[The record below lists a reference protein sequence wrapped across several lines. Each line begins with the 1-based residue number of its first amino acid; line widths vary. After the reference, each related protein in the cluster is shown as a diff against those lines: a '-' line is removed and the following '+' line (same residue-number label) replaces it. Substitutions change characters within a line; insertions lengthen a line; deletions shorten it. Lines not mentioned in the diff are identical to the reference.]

1 MKNKSHQLSE
11 EQIRNVITL
20 YSNGQMKSAH
30 NEVETLIQV
39 HPNEA
44 FLHNLNGACLSA
56 LGKLNNAVVS
66 YKKALNIK
74 PNYAEAFNNLGI
86 AYQNL
91 NQPDKA
97 QKNYK
102 KALVIKSNYAEAFNN
117 LGNVLQQLGRLEEA
131 IKNYEK
137 AFAVNSNYTKA
148 FNNLVTTLNALDK
161 PNSAVKSYKR
171 IINIKPDCADAHNN
185 LGNALH
191 KLGQL
196 EEAINCYE
204 QALAIK
210 PDFPEAYNNRGFTR
224 QELDQQGPPLKKWI
238 GKSIEIQKI
247 EEFLK
252 LVKPINTNH
261 NLIRVGGEKDG
272 GYLIPND
279 IENIYACFSPGVS
292 DNTNFE
298 NDLTKKGIKCFLAD
312 YSVEKP
318 PIDNA
323 LFDFEKKYLSD
334 KNNDINLT
342 LESWVKSKV
351 PNHNEFILQM
361 DIEGSE
367 YPVIASTPLEIF
379 NKFRILVIEF
389 HSLDSLFDRTKFN
402 SIDLVFK
409 KLLKNFDVVH
419 IHPNNCSKPTEHEG
433 IVIPPYMEF
442 TFIRK
447 DRVTNKSNQISF
459 PHKLDRP
466 NIASFNDYPLPKC
479 WY

>member
-1 MKNKSHQLSE
+1 MKNKSHQPSE

-20 YSNGQMKSAH
+20 YSSGQIKSAL
-30 NEVETLIQV
+30 NEVETLIQGY
-39 HPNEA
+39 PNEA
-44 FLHNLNGACLSA
+44 FLHNLNGICYSY
-56 LGKLNNAVVS
+56 LGKLNNAVAS
-66 YKKALNIK
+66 YKKALNLK

-91 NQPDKA
+91 NQLDKA

-102 KALVIKSNYAEAFNN
+102 KALVIKSNYAEAYNN
-117 LGNVLQQLGRLEEA
+117 LGNALQQLGRLEEA
-131 IKNYEK
+131 INNYEK
-137 AFAVNSNYTKA
+137 AFAINTNYTTA
-148 FNNLVTTLNALDK
+148 FNNLVTALDALDK
-161 PNSAVKSYKR
+161 PNSAIKSYKK
-171 IINIKPDCADAHNN
+171 IINIKPDNADAHNN
-185 LGNALH
+185 LGNALQ

-196 EEAINCYE
+196 EEAINSYE
-204 QALAIK
+204 KALAIK
-210 PDFPEAYNNRGFTR
+210 PDFPEAHNNRGFTR
-224 QELDQQGPPLKKWI
+224 QELEQQGPLLKKWI
-238 GKSIEIQKI
+238 GKSIERKKI

-261 NLIRVGGEKDG
+261 NLIRVGGETDG

-298 NDLTKKGIKCFLAD
+298 NDLTRKGIKCFLAD

-318 PIDNA
+318 PINNA
-323 LFDFEKKYLSD
+323 FFDFEKKYLGD
-334 KNNDINLT
+334 KNDDIYIT
-342 LESWVKSKV
+342 LESWVKSKAA
-351 PNHNEFILQM
+351 NHNEFILQM

-367 YPVIASTPLEIF
+367 YPVIASTPIEIL

-389 HSLDSLFDRTKFN
+389 HRLDSLFDIRKFN

-419 IHPNNCSKPTEHEG
+419 IHPNNCNKPTEYEG

-447 DRVTNKSNQISF
+447 DRVAKKNNQISF